1 MDDDIFRCGN
11 DLRFIEWWLH
21 HHGKDTGDPYISD
34 LAALTQAVVEVLAST
49 QFSNQTLGREFRF
62 EATKALRTAAGQFA
76 ATNAATA
83 NA

>member
-11 DLRFIEWWLH
+11 DLHFIEWWLH
-21 HHGKDTGDPYISD
+21 HHGKDTGDPYVSD
-34 LAALTQAVVEVLAST
+34 LAALTQALVEVLAST

>member
-21 HHGKDTGDPYISD
+21 HHGKDTGDPCISD

-49 QFSNQTLGREFRF
+49 QFSNQELGREFRF
-62 EATKALRTAAGQFA
+62 EAAQAVRRAAARFA
-76 ATNAATA
+76 SANVATA